1 MALDRLVIRNLEQRD
16 LERVRDLLAS
26 APEATA
32 WPIDSLARGPRDLQV
47 RVAEE
52 DCGVCG
58 VVIFRIVVD
67 EAEILNIAVEGS
79 RRRRGTGSRL
89 MNDVLL
95 CCRISG
101 ARKIFLEVR
110 TTNDVAREFYSRLA
124 FRETGRRRNYY
135 HRPIEDALL
144 LVRTVENGTEKAL

>member
-26 APEATA
+26 APETTA

-52 DCGVCG
+52 DGRICG
-58 VVIFRIVVD
+58 VVIFRMVVD

-95 CCRISG
+95 SCRISG

-110 TTNDVAREFYSRLA
+110 PSNNVAREFYSRFA

-135 HRPIEDALL
+135 QRPIEDALL